1 MTAADTAQQSVA
13 GELLKDKLAA
23 YTGVH
28 SVSSSMQAGKPEL
41 HLKLKSMA
49 AYYGLT
55 MHIWVNK
62 CDMLFWAWKRF
73 YQDRDEIRVMLR
85 LPSADR
91 RLLDRL
97 HSMPIKLDNG
107 KFVPFSVVAE
117 AEYAAGLAQ
126 VTRQNREH
134 IQLVSAEI
142 HNDETN
148 IETVLSD
155 LHTSVIPQ
163 LEAQFPGLE
172 IKSDQA
178 RQKQ

>member
-1 MTAADTAQQSVA
+1 
-13 GELLKDKLAA
+13 
-23 YTGVH
+23 
-28 SVSSSMQAGKPEL
+28 
-41 HLKLKSMA
+41 
-49 AYYGLT
+49 
-55 MHIWVNK
+55 
-62 CDMLFWAWKRF
+62 MLFWAWKRF

-117 AEYAAGLAQ
+117 AEYTAGLAQ

-172 IKSDQA
+172 IKSGQA
-178 RQKQ
+178 RDRNSKRPCLNFGFMVHLLYLVFIHCWRCHSAHIRNRLLLRWPFHLGLLAQ